1 MKYYSE
7 KLNKMFDTQ
16 KALETAERIYRKK
29 EAEKVEDEPMT
40 EEESKRLAEK
50 EKKAKK
56 EELEKK
62 FNEIQAAYEKKE
74 AKLEEKISAIKREL
88 AALLKEKEEERDAY
102 LDKLVALQEEYA
114 AVENRPDSVT
124 KALETAVF
132 PLLQLLNL
140 L

>member
-50 EKKAKK
+50 EKRDKK
-56 EELEKK
+56 KELEKK
-62 FNEIQAAYEKKE
+62 FNEIKAAHEKRE
-74 AKLEEKISAIKREL
+74 IKLDEKISAIKDEL
-88 AALLKEKEEERDAY
+88 SALLKEKEEERETY
-102 LDKLVALQEEYA
+102 LSKLRALQKEYA
-114 AVENRPDSVT
+114 TVKNHSDLVT
-124 KALETAVF
+124 EALETAVF

>member
-1 MKYYSE
+1 
-7 KLNKMFDTQ
+7 MFDTQ

-50 EKKAKK
+50 EKRDKK

-62 FNEIQAAYEKKE
+62 FNEIKAAHEKKE

-88 AALLKEKEEERDAY
+88 SALLKEKEEERETY
-102 LDKLVALQEEYA
+102 LSKLRALQKEYA
-114 AVENRPDSVT
+114 TVKNHSDPVT
-124 KALETAVF
+124 EALETAIF

>member
-7 KLNKMFDTQ
+7 KLNRMFDTQ

-50 EKKAKK
+50 EKRAKK

-62 FNEIQAAYEKKE
+62 FNEIKAAHEKRE
-74 AKLEEKISAIKREL
+74 IKLDEKISAIKDEL
-88 AALLKEKEEERDAY
+88 SALLKEKEEERETY
-102 LDKLVALQEEYA
+102 LSKLRALQKEYA
-114 AVENRPDSVT
+114 TVKNHSDLVT
-124 KALETAVF
+124 EALETAIF

>member
-1 MKYYSE
+1 
-7 KLNKMFDTQ
+7 MFDTQ

-50 EKKAKK
+50 EKRDKK
-56 EELEKK
+56 KELEKK
-62 FNEIQAAYEKKE
+62 FNEIKAAHEKRE
-74 AKLEEKISAIKREL
+74 IKLDEKISAIKDEL
-88 AALLKEKEEERDAY
+88 SALLKEKEEERETY
-102 LDKLVALQEEYA
+102 LSKLRALQKEYA
-114 AVENRPDSVT
+114 TVKNHSDLVT
-124 KALETAVF
+124 EALETAVF

>member
-7 KLNKMFDTQ
+7 KLDKMFDTQ
-16 KALETAERIYRKK
+16 KALETAERIYK
-29 EAEKVEDEPMT
+29 EKEEKVEDEPMT

-62 FNEIQAAYEKKE
+62 FNEIKAAHEKRE
-74 AKLEEKISAIKREL
+74 IKLDEKISAIKDEL
-88 AALLKEKEEERDAY
+88 SALLKEKEEERETY
-102 LDKLVALQEEYA
+102 LSKLRALQKEYA
-114 AVENRPDSVT
+114 TVKNHSDPVT
-124 KALETAVF
+124 EALETAIF
-132 PLLQLLNL
+132 PLLQILNL